1 MTTRNLTAAVGSL
14 MSEPAWGFR
23 ILAHVSVASSTL
35 YLQTGIGYLAVG
47 TYTYS
52 GVGQLGGVERI
63 RDDLEQSSPGVKLW
77 LSAGSSN
84 APLLSGALGESLFNK
99 DVLLYRCFLRDGAVV
114 NTPELWFRGKINEVN
129 LGRRDPERGDYVELE
144 CRIRLK
150 KEAKSSYYTR
160 ENLQLQYS
168 GDTFMDYHHLIPG
181 FKGGWGTGQPV
192 TFDVSPGGGGGGD
205 GGGGGGG
212 TWYPRAR

>member
-23 ILAHVSVASSTL
+23 VLAHVGVTSSTL
-35 YLQTGIGYLAVG
+35 YLQTGIGTLLIGAN
-47 TYTYS
+47 TYT
-52 GVGQLGGVERI
+52 GVGGLGGVERI

-77 LSAGSSN
+77 LAAGSSGM
-84 APLLSGALGESLFNK
+84 PLMASALGESMFNR
-99 DVLLYRCFLRDGAVV
+99 DVQLYRCFLRDGAAV
-114 NTPELWFRGKINEVN
+114 NTPELWFRGKVNEVN
-129 LGRRDPERGDYVELE
+129 LHRADPERGDYVEVE

-168 GDTFMDYHHLIPG
+168 GDTFFDYHHLIPG
-181 FKGGWGTGQPV
+181 FKGGWGSGRPV
-192 TFDVSPGGGGGGD
+192 TFYDYGGGGGGP
-205 GGGGGGG
+205 GGGG
-212 TWYPRAR
+212 TPWNPRVR